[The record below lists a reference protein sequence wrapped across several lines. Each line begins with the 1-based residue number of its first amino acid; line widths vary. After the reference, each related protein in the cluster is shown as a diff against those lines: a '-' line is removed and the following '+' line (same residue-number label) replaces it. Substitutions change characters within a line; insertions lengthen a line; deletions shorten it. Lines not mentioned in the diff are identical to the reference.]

1 MEDLKS
7 QRLVV
12 KIKSMPYP
20 KARTKLKEILKKLN
34 YQLYYEHIPYILSK
48 ITNKSP
54 PTLSREIEDKIKL
67 MFKQIQEP
75 FNKYCPPD
83 RTNFLNYSYILHKF
97 FQLLKMEDLASCFPL
112 LKSREKLR
120 NQEKIWES
128 ICKDLQKKDQ
138 FWQFIPSI

>member
-1 MEDLKS
+1 
-7 QRLVV
+7 
-12 KIKSMPYP
+12 MPYA

-34 YQLYYEHIPYILSK
+34 YQLYYEHIPFILSK
-48 ITNKSP
+48 LTNKAP

-75 FNKYCPPD
+75 FMKFCPTE
-83 RTNFLNYSYILHKF
+83 RTNFLNYAYILHKF
-97 FQLLKMEDLASCFPL
+97 FQLLKMDEMAKCFPL

-120 NQEKIWES
+120 NQEKIWEM
-128 ICKDLQKKDQ
+128 ICKELQKKDS